1 VAGDGHR
8 QARRPGADDQEVTV
22 VRAHRLILAAKPPG
36 GPPSAPETAPIDRSP
51 LLLSGTVIEEL
62 ARILSD
68 KLGAPEPAVR
78 EIATFL
84 RESASLAPA
93 AAKPPPVVIRDPD
106 DAVILCEALAIGADI
121 FVTGD
126 KDLLE
131 AGEVPDIRIV
141 DPRGFWQLVREQR
154 S

>member
-1 VAGDGHR
+1 MRVFLDTNVLVAAFATRGLC
-8 QARRPGADDQEVTV
+8 ADVLRTV
-22 VRAHRLILAAKPPG
+22 LA
-36 GPPSAPETAPIDRSP
+36 EHE

-68 KLGAPEPAVR
+68 KLGVPEPAVR

-93 AAKPPPVVIRDPD
+93 AVKPPPAVIRDPD
-106 DAVILCEALAIGADI
+106 DAVILSEALATGADI